1 MDNISFYPSKL
12 QTKFSVCTLI
22 RERLLADEKI
32 KELVDS
38 RIYPIIAP
46 EGTEGSY
53 IVYVRD
59 EYSIDRTKVGI
70 AYHNC
75 IVFISCVSSSY
86 DESQEIADAVFQALD
101 GKYKINTEQ
110 HNINSIEL
118 IDSTEDYDGDV
129 YIQTLS
135 FSIK

>member
-1 MDNISFYPSKL
+1 MDDVTFYPSKL

-32 KELVDS
+32 KALVDN

-46 EGTEGSY
+46 ENTQGNY

-59 EYSIDRTKVGI
+59 EYSIDRTKTGI
-70 AYHNC
+70 AFHNC

-86 DESQEIADAVFQALD
+86 DESQKIADAVFQCLD

-110 HNINSIEL
+110 QNINAIEM

>member
-22 RERLLADEKI
+22 RERLLNDEKI

-46 EGTEGSY
+46 ENTQGSY

-59 EYSIDRTKVGI
+59 EYSIDRTKTGI
-70 AYHNC
+70 AFHNC

-86 DESQEIADAVFQALD
+86 DESQKIADAVFQCLD
-101 GKYKINTEQ
+101 GRYKINSEQ

-118 IDSTEDYDGDV
+118 VDSTEDYDGDV

>member
-1 MDNISFYPSKL
+1 MDNVTFYPSKL

-22 RERLLADEKI
+22 RERLLSDEKL
-32 KELVDS
+32 KELVGTQ
-38 RIYPIIAP
+38 IYPIVAP
-46 EGTEGSY
+46 ENTHGNY

-59 EYSIDRTKVGI
+59 EYSIDRTKTGI
-70 AYHNC
+70 AFHNC
-75 IVFISCVSSSY
+75 SVCISCVSSSY
-86 DESQEIADAVFQALD
+86 DESQKIADAVFQCLD
-101 GKYKINTEQ
+101 GKYKINSEQ
-110 HNINSIEL
+110 HNINAIEM

>member
-1 MDNISFYPSKL
+1 MDNVTFYPSKL

-22 RERLLADEKI
+22 RERLLADEKL
-32 KELVDS
+32 KELVANK
-38 RIYPIIAP
+38 IFPIIAP

-70 AYHNC
+70 SFHNC

-86 DESQEIADAVFQALD
+86 DESQLIADAVFQCLD
-101 GKYKINTEQ
+101 GRYKINSEQ
-110 HNINSIEL
+110 HNINAIEM

>member
-32 KELVDS
+32 KELVGNK
-38 RIYPIIAP
+38 IFPIIAP
-46 EGTEGSY
+46 ENTQGNY

-59 EYSIDRTKVGI
+59 EYSIDRTKTGI
-70 AYHNC
+70 AFHNC

-86 DESQEIADAVFQALD
+86 DESQKIADAVFQCLD

-110 HNINSIEL
+110 QNINAIEM

>member
-32 KELVDS
+32 KELVGNK
-38 RIYPIIAP
+38 IFPIIAP
-46 EGTEGSY
+46 ENTQGNY

-59 EYSIDRTKVGI
+59 EYSIDRTKTGI
-70 AYHNC
+70 AFHNC

-86 DESQEIADAVFQALD
+86 DESQKIADAVFQCLD
-101 GKYKINTEQ
+101 GRYKINTKAQ
-110 HNINSIEL
+110 NINAIEM